1 MNFIFPSNYA
11 FKNKIFGFIDYT
23 SAIINLLWYIFVF
36 SLVNL
41 IFSNINIKI
50 TLFITFCFPFLIFT
64 ILNNKNENI
73 LLILNYIIKFIFNK
87 KIYFYRKY

>member
-50 TLFITFCFPFLIFT
+50 TLFFTFCLPFLIFT

>member
-50 TLFITFCFPFLIFT
+50 TLFFTFCLPFFIFT